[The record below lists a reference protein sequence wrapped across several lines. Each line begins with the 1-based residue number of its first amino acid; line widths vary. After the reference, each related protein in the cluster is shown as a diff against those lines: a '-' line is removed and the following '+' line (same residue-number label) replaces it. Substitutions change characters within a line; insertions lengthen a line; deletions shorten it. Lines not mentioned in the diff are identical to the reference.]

1 MLFLSLLTEQFLIL
15 VPFLPALPWRRG
27 WDRKGQNDKGRRGR
41 AVCVNYSQ
49 LSLVK
54 AYVEQSCL
62 SISLTDAP
70 HKEGETKS
78 GHLVVNVMCV
88 F

>member
-1 MLFLSLLTEQFLIL
+1 M
-15 VPFLPALPWRRG
+15 
-27 WDRKGQNDKGRRGR
+27 
-41 AVCVNYSQ
+41 CVNYSQ

-62 SISLTDAP
+62 STSLADTP
-70 HKEGETKS
+70 HKEGETKL
-78 GHLVVNVMCV
+78 GHLAVNVMCV

>member
-1 MLFLSLLTEQFLIL
+1 M
-15 VPFLPALPWRRG
+15 
-27 WDRKGQNDKGRRGR
+27 
-41 AVCVNYSQ
+41 CVSYSQ

-62 SISLTDAP
+62 SISLIDTS
-70 HKEGETKS
+70 HKEGETKWA
-78 GHLVVNVMCV
+78 HLVVNVMCV